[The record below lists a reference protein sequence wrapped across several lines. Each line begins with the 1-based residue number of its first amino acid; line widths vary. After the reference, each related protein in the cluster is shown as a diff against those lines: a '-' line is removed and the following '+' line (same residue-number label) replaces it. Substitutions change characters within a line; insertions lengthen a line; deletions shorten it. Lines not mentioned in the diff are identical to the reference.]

1 MARLVLFA
9 TAALA
14 AAALIVPA
22 AMAMSGP
29 GPVVVIKSAKFGQV
43 LASTKGHLAF
53 YTWNKEKDNKVH
65 CTGACAKVWP
75 PITLPKGTAVA
86 AHVKG
91 AMGIFGTIRRPD
103 GSTQLTFDKHPLYTF
118 HGDTATKILC
128 NGVDG
133 WYVVKA

>member
-1 MARLVLFA
+1 MSRLFLVAAAAVVAAAFA
-9 TAALA
+9 VPALA
-14 AAALIVPA
+14 A
-22 AMAMSGP
+22 SS
-29 GPVVVIKSAKFGQV
+29 PVAVIHSAKFGNV
-43 LASTKGHLAF
+43 LASSKGHLAF

-75 PITLPKGTAVA
+75 PITVPKGTTVA

-91 AMGIFGTIRRPD
+91 AMGVFGTIKRPD